1 MTDIIAPEEIPPAI
15 APPPPSHLPNTG
27 IANLPN
33 QRHKIVAKNGAN
45 FTIMV
50 CGKSKTGC
58 IRSKNLKPFILIGE
72 SGVGKTT
79 FVNTLF
85 TTTIKDPKNLAKRQ
99 MKPPAKTVQIQIT
112 KAGRVK

>member
-1 MTDIIAPEEIPPAI
+1 MTDIIAPVAEENPTTI

-50 CGKSKTGC
+50 CGK
-58 IRSKNLKPFILIGE
+58 F
-72 SGVGKTT
+72 
-79 FVNTLF
+79 
-85 TTTIKDPKNLAKRQ
+85 
-99 MKPPAKTVQIQIT
+99 
-112 KAGRVK
+112 